1 MEQEAKD
8 ELEELWE
15 VTVEQAQP
23 PASLA
28 QSSCPL
34 TLVSRFSRLLRMDL
48 LLFCQ

>member
-1 MEQEAKD
+1 MEQEAEE

-15 VTVEQAQP
+15 VTVEQTQP

-34 TLVSRFSRLLRMDL
+34 ARVSRFSRLLRMVL